1 MFKLN
6 VVRTLILSI
15 LIVTPPMYAETTK
28 EMIARLADAGRKSNN
43 WTSVA
48 DCKAEQEAV
57 RQSRHEGASN
67 GCHDGTG
74 NNTEQSIEAALRH
87 PWEYRYSGRI
97 TGDLMSSSE
106 LKQKAKEYADAADE
120 EDKKKFDSHSF
131 SRGNQCSVAL
141 NRLTS
146 CAYRIAALRKDG
158 IAPVSPE
165 ATKAKLESQCPIE
178 SIQKANS
185 ELQKIDQRIAEHL
198 ASTEGQQIN
207 NATPSL
213 QLVMWGT
220 SEQAN
225 IMKKYCPDADAFK
238 QEIADRMV
246 SYDSAL
252 RACRQIQSNPEV
264 CGPVSP

>member
-1 MFKLN
+1 MLKLN
-6 VVRTLILSI
+6 VARTLILSI
-15 LIVTPPMYAETTK
+15 LIVTPRMYAETTK
-28 EMIARLADAGRKSNN
+28 EMIARLAEAGRKNNN

-48 DCKAEQEAV
+48 DCKVEQETV
-57 RQSRHEGASN
+57 RQYRHEGASN

-87 PWEYRYSGRI
+87 PWEYRYSGKI

-106 LKQKAKEYADAADE
+106 LKQKAREYADAADE

-146 CAYRIAALRKDG
+146 CAYQIAAVRKDG

-165 ATKAKLESQCPIE
+165 VTKANLESQCPTKSIE
-178 SIQKANS
+178 QANL
-185 ELQKIDQRIAEHL
+185 ELQKIDQRIADYL
-198 ASTEGQQIN
+198 ASTEGKQIA

-220 SEQAN
+220 SEQAK
-225 IMKKYCPDADAFK
+225 IMKKYCPYADAFK

-246 SYDSAL
+246 SYESAF
-252 RACRQIQSNPEV
+252 RACRQIQPNPEI
-264 CGPVSP
+264 CGPLAP